1 MDRFDKVM
9 MGSII
14 GVMLLALFILYMY
27 FANIYKLTQCDFK
40 ADYKCEIAHAIWIF
54 PPLHIWTYW
63 AWTDE

>member
-40 ADYKCEIAHAIWIF
+40 ADYKCEIAHAI
-54 PPLHIWTYW
+54 
-63 AWTDE
+63 